1 MIFLSDFPQVI
12 TMVPYFYHSF
22 LFTAA
27 FKKSDAM
34 VVERVKK
41 QYKGNRWYE
50 SDEEASIRM
59 LTYGY
64 PLIEH

>member
-22 LFTAA
+22 LFTAV

-41 QYKGNRWYE
+41 QYKGNQ
-50 SDEEASIRM
+50 
-59 LTYGY
+59 
-64 PLIEH
+64 